1 MKVRAMKQGFYGGAR
16 RRVGDVFEAADGAK
30 ASWFEPAEAA
40 EAAKPKP
47 RAKATGGEPAEAAEA
62 AKPKPKAKAK
72 GGEPTTFSE
81 IARTDSEAQTPKGA
95 DDLV

>member
-1 MKVRAMKQGFYGGAR
+1 MKVRAIKQGFYGGAR
-16 RRVGDVFEAADGAK
+16 RRVGDVFEAEDEAK
-30 ASWFEPAEAA
+30 ASWFEPVD
-40 EAAKPKP
+40 
-47 RAKATGGEPAEAAEA
+47 AAEA

-81 IARTDSEAQTPKGA
+81 IARTDSEAQAHKGA

>member
-16 RRVGDVFEAADGAK
+16 RRVGDVFEAEDGAK
-30 ASWFEPAEAA
+30 ASWFEPE
-40 EAAKPKP
+40 
-47 RAKATGGEPAEAAEA
+47 EAAEA

-81 IARTDSEAQTPKGA
+81 IARTDSEAQAPKGA

>member
-16 RRVGDVFEAADGAK
+16 RRVGDVFEAEDRWMP
-30 ASWFEPAEAA
+30 SSLR
-40 EAAKPKP
+40 P
-47 RAKATGGEPAEAAEA
+47 RRR
-62 AKPKPKAKAK
+62 KPKPKSKAKPKTKPKAK

-81 IARTDSEAQTPKGA
+81 IARTDSEAQAPKGA

>member
-1 MKVRAMKQGFYGGAR
+1 MKVRAIKQGFYGGAR
-16 RRVGDVFEAADGAK
+16 RRVGDVFEAEDGAK
-30 ASWFEPAEAA
+30 ASWFEP
-40 EAAKPKP
+40 
-47 RAKATGGEPAEAAEA
+47 TEAAEA

-81 IARTDSEAQTPKGA
+81 IARTDSKAQAPKGA

>member
-1 MKVRAMKQGFYGGAR
+1 MKVRAIKQGFYGGAR
-16 RRVGDVFEAADGAK
+16 RRVGDVFEAEDGVA
-30 ASWFEPAEAA
+30 ASWFEPVEAA
-40 EAAKPKP
+40 EV
-47 RAKATGGEPAEAAEA
+47 

-81 IARTDSEAQTPKGA
+81 IARTDSEAQAPKGA

>member
-1 MKVRAMKQGFYGGAR
+1 MKVRAIKQGFYGSL
-16 RRVGDVFEAADGAK
+16 RRVGDVFEAEDGAK
-30 ASWFEPAEAA
+30 ASWF
-40 EAAKPKP
+40 
-47 RAKATGGEPAEAAEA
+47 EPAEAAEA

-81 IARTDSEAQTPKGA
+81 IARTDSEAQAPKGA

>member
-1 MKVRAMKQGFYGGAR
+1 MKVRAIKQGFYGGAR
-16 RRVGDVFEAADGAK
+16 RRGGDVFEAEDGVA
-30 ASWFEPAEAA
+30 ASWFEPVEAA
-40 EAAKPKP
+40 E
-47 RAKATGGEPAEAAEA
+47 G

-81 IARTDSEAQTPKGA
+81 IARTDSEAQAPKGA

>member
-16 RRVGDVFEAADGAK
+16 RRVGDVFKAEDGAK
-30 ASWFEPAEAA
+30 ASWF
-40 EAAKPKP
+40 
-47 RAKATGGEPAEAAEA
+47 EPAEAAEA

-81 IARTDSEAQTPKGA
+81 IARTDSEAQAHEGA

>member
-1 MKVRAMKQGFYGGAR
+1 MKVRAIKQGFYGGAR
-16 RRVGDVFEAADGAK
+16 RRVGDVFEAEDEAK
-30 ASWFEPAEAA
+30 ASWFEPV
-40 EAAKPKP
+40 
-47 RAKATGGEPAEAAEA
+47 EAAEA

-81 IARTDSEAQTPKGA
+81 IARTDSEAQAHKGA

>member
-1 MKVRAMKQGFYGGAR
+1 MKVRAIKQGFYGGAR
-16 RRVGDVFEAADGAK
+16 RRVGDVFEAEDGAK

-40 EAAKPKP
+40 EAV
-47 RAKATGGEPAEAAEA
+47 
-62 AKPKPKAKAK
+62 KPKPKAKAK

>member
-1 MKVRAMKQGFYGGAR
+1 MKVRAIKPGFYGSR
-16 RRVGDVFEAADGAK
+16 RRVGDVFDVKDGARG
-30 ASWFEPAEAA
+30 SWFEPCSPSES
-40 EAAKPKP
+40 
-47 RAKATGGEPAEAAEA
+47 AEA

-81 IARTDSEAQTPKGA
+81 IARTDSEAQAPKGA

>member
-16 RRVGDVFEAADGAK
+16 RRVGDVFEAEDGAK
-30 ASWFEPAEAA
+30 ALWFEPAEAV
-40 EAAKPKP
+40 
-47 RAKATGGEPAEAAEA
+47 EA

-81 IARTDSEAQTPKGA
+81 IARTDSEAQAPKGA

>member
-1 MKVRAMKQGFYGGAR
+1 MKVKAIKPGFYGSR
-16 RRVGDVFEAADGAK
+16 RRVGDVFDVKDGARG
-30 ASWFEPAEAA
+30 SWFEPV
-40 EAAKPKP
+40 
-47 RAKATGGEPAEAAEA
+47 EAAEA

>member
-1 MKVRAMKQGFYGGAR
+1 MKVRAIKQGFYGGAR
-16 RRVGDVFEAADGAK
+16 RRVGDVFEAEDGAK
-30 ASWFEPAEAA
+30 ASWFEPVEAA

-47 RAKATGGEPAEAAEA
+47 
-62 AKPKPKAKAK
+62 KAK

-81 IARTDSEAQTPKGA
+81 IARTDSEAQAPKGA

>member
-16 RRVGDVFEAADGAK
+16 RRVGDVFEAEDGAK

-40 EAAKPKP
+40 EA
-47 RAKATGGEPAEAAEA
+47 G
-62 AKPKPKAKAK
+62 KPKPKAKAK

-81 IARTDSEAQTPKGA
+81 IARTDSEAQAHKGA

>member
-1 MKVRAMKQGFYGGAR
+1 MKVKATKPGFYGSR
-16 RRVGDVFEAADGAK
+16 RRVGDVFEANDGAK
-30 ASWFEPAEAA
+30 ASWFEPV
-40 EAAKPKP
+40 
-47 RAKATGGEPAEAAEA
+47 EAAEA

>member
-1 MKVRAMKQGFYGGAR
+1 MKQGFYGGAR
-16 RRVGDVFEAADGAK
+16 RRVGDVFEAEDGAK
-30 ASWFEPAEAA
+30 ASWF
-40 EAAKPKP
+40 
-47 RAKATGGEPAEAAEA
+47 EPAEAAEA

-81 IARTDSEAQTPKGA
+81 IARTDSEAQAPKGA

>member
-1 MKVRAMKQGFYGGAR
+1 MKVIALERGF
-16 RRVGDVFEAADGAK
+16 FDGASRERGDSFEVPDGRK
-30 ASWFEPAEAA
+30 ASWYAPAE
-40 EAAKPKP
+40 E
-47 RAKATGGEPAEAAEA
+47 GA

-81 IARTDSEAQTPKGA
+81 IARTDSEAQAPKGA

>member
-1 MKVRAMKQGFYGGAR
+1 MKVRAIKQGFYGGAR
-16 RRVGDVFEAADGAK
+16 RRVGDVFEAKDGAK
-30 ASWFEPAEAA
+30 ASWFEPV
-40 EAAKPKP
+40 
-47 RAKATGGEPAEAAEA
+47 EAAEA

-81 IARTDSEAQTPKGA
+81 IARTDSEAQAPKGA

>member
-1 MKVRAMKQGFYGGAR
+1 MKVRAIKQGFYGGAR
-16 RRVGDVFEAADGAK
+16 RRVGDVFEAEDEAK
-30 ASWFEPAEAA
+30 ASWFEPV
-40 EAAKPKP
+40 
-47 RAKATGGEPAEAAEA
+47 EAAEA

-81 IARTDSEAQTPKGA
+81 IARTDSEAQAPKGA

>member
-16 RRVGDVFEAADGAK
+16 RRVGDVFEAEDGAK
-30 ASWFEPAEAA
+30 ASWFEPV
-40 EAAKPKP
+40 K
-47 RAKATGGEPAEAAEA
+47 AAEA

-81 IARTDSEAQTPKGA
+81 IARTDSEAQAPKGA

>member
-1 MKVRAMKQGFYGGAR
+1 MKVRAIKQGFYGGAR
-16 RRVGDVFEAADGAK
+16 RRVGDVFEAEAVAK
-30 ASWFEPAEAA
+30 ASWFEPV
-40 EAAKPKP
+40 
-47 RAKATGGEPAEAAEA
+47 EAAEA

-81 IARTDSEAQTPKGA
+81 IARTNSEAQAPKGA

>member
-1 MKVRAMKQGFYGGAR
+1 MKVIALERGFFDGAPR
-16 RRVGDVFEAADGAK
+16 ERGEVFEVPDGRT
-30 ASWFEPAEAA
+30 ASWYAPTE
-40 EAAKPKP
+40 
-47 RAKATGGEPAEAAEA
+47 EA

-81 IARTDSEAQTPKGA
+81 IARADSEAQTPKGA

>member
-1 MKVRAMKQGFYGGAR
+1 MMVRAMKEGIYGSSR
-16 RRVGDVFEAADGAK
+16 RRVGDGFGAEGGAE
-30 ASWFEPAEAA
+30 ASWFEPV
-40 EAAKPKP
+40 
-47 RAKATGGEPAEAAEA
+47 EAAEA

-81 IARTDSEAQTPKGA
+81 IARTDSEAQAHKGA

>member
-1 MKVRAMKQGFYGGAR
+1 MKVRAIKQGFYGGAR
-16 RRVGDVFEAADGAK
+16 RRVGDVFEAEDEAK
-30 ASWFEPAEAA
+30 ASWFEPVD
-40 EAAKPKP
+40 
-47 RAKATGGEPAEAAEA
+47 AAEA

-81 IARTDSEAQTPKGA
+81 IARTDSEAQAPKGA

>member
-1 MKVRAMKQGFYGGAR
+1 MKVRAIKQGFYGGAR
-16 RRVGDVFEAADGAK
+16 RRVGDVFEAEDGAK
-30 ASWFEPAEAA
+30 ASWFEPVEAA
-40 EAAKPKP
+40 A
-47 RAKATGGEPAEAAEA
+47 A

-81 IARTDSEAQTPKGA
+81 IARTDSEAQAPKGA

>member
-16 RRVGDVFEAADGAK
+16 RRVGDVFEAEDGAK

-47 RAKATGGEPAEAAEA
+47 RAKA
-62 AKPKPKAKAK
+62 K
-72 GGEPTTFSE
+72 GEPTTFSE
-81 IARTDSEAQTPKGA
+81 IARTDSEAQAHKGA